1 MIRGQFRP
9 SGHIEPWYLKH
20 VCNSRKLPLSVCFT
34 FQNSDFRHTKV
45 SVKFRTHLT
54 THIHKWCQS
63 TFWQNWVK
71 YITGIY
77 GKRWFWKLR
86 IKLSWLIWI
95 KFKICLILWTP
106 LLLVL
111 SALRFKQWHS
121 KVVLQW
127 INEIEREKRQAK
139 SNMSGASH
147 YEIARLYNL
156 HHLWLSRPGLKGN
169 TVTYIWC

>member
-1 MIRGQFRP
+1 MP
-9 SGHIEPWYLKH
+9 SIKNLKSPKKTFECHVPYWILAVKSTSIKFWY
-20 VCNSRKLPLSVCFT
+20 
-34 FQNSDFRHTKV
+34 KV
-45 SVKFRTHLT
+45 LT

-71 YITGIY
+71 YITEIY
-77 GKRWFWKLR
+77 GKMWFWKWR
-86 IKLSWLIWI
+86 IRLSWLIWI

-111 SALRFKQWHS
+111 SAVRFKQWHS

-127 INEIEREKRQAK
+127 INEIEGEKRQAK

>member
-1 MIRGQFRP
+1 MQRVVLQGFQLGHSLRRLFWLIGTSRGVRRARRDRMQLFCA
-9 SGHIEPWYLKH
+9 G
-20 VCNSRKLPLSVCFT
+20 
-34 FQNSDFRHTKV
+34 KV
-45 SVKFRTHLT
+45 VT

-77 GKRWFWKLR
+77 GKMWFWKWR

-111 SALRFKQWHS
+111 SAVRFKQWHS

-127 INEIEREKRQAK
+127 INEIEGEKQQAK

-169 TVTYIWC
+169 TVAYIWC